1 MRKGSIV
8 IDYNFDMKRSLTE
21 IQPIPF
27 SHKVGMKRVFLATEE
42 RGCAI
47 IQIAITDLKAGEE
60 ADAHVHMM
68 EEFYVMSG
76 VVGFGAGS

>member
-1 MRKGSIV
+1 
-8 IDYNFDMKRSLTE
+8 
-21 IQPIPF
+21 
-27 SHKVGMKRVFLATEE
+27 MKRVFLATEE

-76 VVGFGAGS
+76 VVGFGAGR